1 MFENIVGHKRIK
13 EYLERALKEQR
24 YGHAYLFAGSPCVGK
39 FSTALEFA
47 CQIMGEK
54 SRRDVYS
61 FRHPDLIVLYP
72 FLKKD
77 IKLTDT
83 YLNALSASLQ
93 EKTSKNGVVSDLF
106 SFSGNETIPIDVV
119 REVISAAGLKTYMA
133 LKRVVIVRNAEM
145 MRKESANTFLKILEE
160 PPKSTMFIL
169 TTDNI
174 NGVIPT
180 IVSRCQILKFGFL
193 TDEEIADYLVFKGR
207 KRDDAVKC
215 AYLMDGSINES
226 LCTENVLSR
235 DEVVKYFLNDDREAL
250 FRTLFKSHKKQ
261 DEKSSCMMFL
271 KLIYKYLSDSMI
283 SGNSKFSLEET
294 EKIMDEILNAERD
307 LKLNFQTGYILNFI
321 MDISHKKN
329 EVKHVRQ
336 S

>member
-1 MFENIVGHKRIK
+1 
-13 EYLERALKEQR
+13 
-24 YGHAYLFAGSPCVGK
+24 
-39 FSTALEFA
+39 
-47 CQIMGEK
+47 
-54 SRRDVYS
+54 
-61 FRHPDLIVLYP
+61 
-72 FLKKD
+72 
-77 IKLTDT
+77 
-83 YLNALSASLQ
+83 
-93 EKTSKNGVVSDLF
+93 
-106 SFSGNETIPIDVV
+106 
-119 REVISAAGLKTYMA
+119 
-133 LKRVVIVRNAEM
+133 
-145 MRKESANTFLKILEE
+145 
-160 PPKSTMFIL
+160 
-169 TTDNI
+169 
-174 NGVIPT
+174 
-180 IVSRCQILKFGFL
+180 
-193 TDEEIADYLVFKGR
+193 
-207 KRDDAVKC
+207 
-215 AYLMDGSINES
+215 
-226 LCTENVLSR
+226 LSR